1 MQRAYVSRT
10 MSLKDTTPQPGLR
23 HLDVTH
29 YVYTSAIKF
38 NKSSAQALSCRIP
51 EHVFLQTGTLS
62 GPTEESSGVCRALSA
77 SATYLCSIQSQ

>member
-29 YVYTSAIKF
+29 YVYTSDIKF
-38 NKSSAQALSCRIP
+38 NKWRSRHCLVVSPSMSL
-51 EHVFLQTGTLS
+51 LQTGTLS
-62 GPTEESSGVCRALSA
+62 GPAEESSGVFVGSVCECNLSM
-77 SATYLCSIQSQ
+77 